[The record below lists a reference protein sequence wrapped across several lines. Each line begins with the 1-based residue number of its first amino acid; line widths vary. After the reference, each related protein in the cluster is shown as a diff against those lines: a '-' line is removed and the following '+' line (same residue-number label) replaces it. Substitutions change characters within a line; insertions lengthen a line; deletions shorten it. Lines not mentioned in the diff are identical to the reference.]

1 MFFNLF
7 LLNCLI
13 QLSNYCCVLVYIF
26 HIGSFDGEEML
37 APPHDP
43 GVDPDDD

>member
-7 LLNCLI
+7 LLNCVMKLP
-13 QLSNYCCVLVYIF
+13 NYCCVLVYIVD
-26 HIGSFDGEEML
+26 ITSFDGEEMPTP
-37 APPHDP
+37 AHDL